1 MSNTIFTK
9 TDSSTVTVATGSIIT
24 QADYPS
30 GWAVTD
36 IKSVNIGT
44 VVTDISD
51 NTFFNASN
59 MESVF
64 IPNSV
69 TTIGLSAFQ
78 LSGLISVNIPASVS
92 SVGTYAF
99 SDTTTLSD
107 ITLNS
112 NVNSLA
118 FYQNPAY
125 GEPMTTI
132 KFDYAGPIQEGFCN
146 GRTNLTSV
154 TILQVTSIEDGVFR
168 STTSLTSITIPS
180 SVTSIGNYAF
190 YQSHLGGI
198 TIPAS
203 VTSIGGYAFLRC
215 ASLTGVV
222 FESGSQLQT
231 IGSNSF
237 EYSGLT
243 TVYMSSNTLNHLNS
257 IFAPPTLF
265 FGLNPLFF
273 GANNVTIFSTDP
285 SPPPIPAPISNRP
298 GPIQYCTSR
307 FARCTLTKK
316 TSFSSGNV
324 TIQGTTNARR
334 QSLIVN
340 QSTYRQGAKLLFS
353 NQVLNA
359 YGRKAGGP
367 GGFGASPRNQF

>member
-203 VTSIGGYAFLRC
+203 VTSIGEYAFSYCYFLTAVAFESGIQLQTIGDFTFAQSGLSGTITFPASVTSIGHGAFYEC
-215 ASLTGVV
+215 SSLTGAV

-231 IGSNSF
+231 IGGDAL
-237 EYSGLT
+237 GL
-243 TVYMSSNTLNHLNS
+243 
-257 IFAPPTLF
+257 
-265 FGLNPLFF
+265 
-273 GANNVTIFSTDP
+273 
-285 SPPPIPAPISNRP
+285 
-298 GPIQYCTSR
+298 
-307 FARCTLTKK
+307 
-316 TSFSSGNV
+316 
-324 TIQGTTNARR
+324 
-334 QSLIVN
+334 
-340 QSTYRQGAKLLFS
+340 
-353 NQVLNA
+353 
-359 YGRKAGGP
+359 
-367 GGFGASPRNQF
+367 